1 MFQLDAPAWKVP
13 ALSSSFAGSYLAPDH
28 FVAVDTETT
37 GISPER
43 DVITEIAIVVFN
55 REGVVERYSQFI
67 NPGRKLPLEIV
78 RLTGITDEDLVGA
91 PSIQDVRTRVR
102 QLIGSLPVV
111 GHNIDFD
118 VAMLEKSGIPVPNLR
133 LDTFRL
139 AMMLMP
145 NLGSYS
151 LGSVAEALGVGER
164 LAHRAL
170 PDAERAAGILQRL
183 IERMDDYD
191 ERTLNQAAGYARQAG
206 WPEATL
212 FRKAAD
218 RTLSGPLF
226 NNDQSR
232 ELLPEMK
239 FMEPR
244 EYPKALQRTGSQ
256 APLNVDGMLALLS
269 PGGPLSHVL
278 ERFESRPTQ
287 VRMAG
292 AVARALNGSNELLV
306 EAGTGTGKSLAYL
319 LPAALFAID
328 RGERVIITTNTLA
341 LQDQLYR
348 KDLPDLRAALHEHGI
363 QEDLRVAVM
372 KGRTNY
378 LCLRRWFD
386 HMNDPI
392 EDAADAALRAKILL
406 WLPHT
411 ESGDKAELRLNR
423 DEERHWRK
431 FASERGRCSPKRC
444 PYAKSGQCFLYRARF
459 NAANAHI
466 VIANHSLVLSNSA
479 QGFVLPPFERLIVD
493 EAHHLEEEATSQFS
507 WSVDR
512 GAIDEPVKMLVS
524 TEASVPGGFYA
535 IASTFFLRSGD
546 LTAAREAEE
555 ANRRASE
562 AATTATSIS
571 ALAGELMTRLGGLLP
586 PSRGGRQS
594 FSDQLRLTDSVK
606 NRGQWSEL
614 SLLWSQLDREVV
626 SILDTGR
633 WFLRIL
639 DGMSLPDDDANPASA
654 TRDELTVDMQGA
666 LEPLAE
672 IRTQLLAAFGAD
684 DGRNVFWIERSPI
697 QANIS
702 VNGAPLDV
710 SELLRSEVFN
720 DLKTCVLTS
729 ATLTIDGT
737 FDYIGSR
744 LGLEDAVQL
753 ALGSPFDHEK
763 STMVYVPDD
772 MPDPKHPSYQQALNG
787 VLIDLLRATEGR
799 ALVLFTSHSSL
810 RTTLGAI
817 KEPLARHNISVLG
830 QGVDGSFRQ
839 LTDRLRTNPGTAL
852 LGTSSYWEGVDVV
865 GDALSVVV
873 IVKLPFPV
881 PSEPV
886 FEARCELSPDPFND
900 LSVPKAV
907 LKFKQGFGRLIRSN
921 QDHGVCVVLD
931 RRIITRRYGQSFMHS
946 LPPSQVVVNSM
957 HDLPYTA
964 GRWLGTAESVTVG
977 YAHVGEDQW

>member
-1 MFQLDAPAWKVP
+1 MA
-13 ALSSSFAGSYLAPDH
+13 STFAGSYLAQDH
-28 FVAVDTETT
+28 FVAVDCETT
-37 GISPER
+37 GINPDR
-43 DVITEIAIVVFN
+43 DVITEIAIVVFG
-55 REGVVERYSQFI
+55 REGIVERYSQYI

-78 RLTGITDEDLVGA
+78 RLTGITDEDLKDA
-91 PSIQDVRTRVR
+91 PPIQDVRARVR
-102 QLIGSLPVV
+102 ELIGSLPVV
-111 GHNIDFD
+111 GHNVDFD
-118 VAMLEKSGIPVPNLR
+118 VAMMEKSGIPVPNLR

-151 LGSVAEALGVGER
+151 LGSVAEALGVGEA

-183 IERMDDYD
+183 IERMGDYD

-212 FRKAAD
+212 FRQVAD
-218 RTLSGPLF
+218 RMISGPLF
-226 NNDQSR
+226 NLDQSR
-232 ELLPEMK
+232 ELPPEIR

-244 EYPKALQRTGSQ
+244 DYPKALQRTGSQ
-256 APLNVDGMLALLS
+256 TPLDIDGMLALLS

-292 AVARALNGSNELLV
+292 AVGRALNDSRELLV

-328 RGERVIITTNTLA
+328 RGERVVITTNTLA

-348 KDLPDLRAALHEHGI
+348 KDLPDLRAALHEHGVG
-363 QEDLRVAVM
+363 EDLRVAVM

-392 EDAADAALRAKILL
+392 EDAADASLRAKILL

-411 ESGDKAELRLNR
+411 ETGDKAELRLNR

-479 QGFVLPPFERLIVD
+479 QGFVLPAFERLIID

-512 GAIDEPVKMLVS
+512 GAIDEPVKLLVNS
-524 TEASVPGGFYA
+524 ETSAPGGFFA
-535 IASTFFLRSGD
+535 IASTFFLRAGD

-555 ANRRASE
+555 ANRRASD
-562 AATTATSIS
+562 AATTAASIS

-594 FSDQLRLTDSVK
+594 FSDQLRLTESVK
-606 NRGQWSEL
+606 YRGQWSEL
-614 SLLWSQLDREVV
+614 SLLWSQLDREVM
-626 SILDTGR
+626 SILDAGR

-639 DGMSLPDDDANPASA
+639 DAMSLPDDDTNPASA
-654 TRDELTVDMQGA
+654 TRDELTIDMQAA
-666 LEPLAE
+666 LEPLTQ
-672 IRTQLLAAFGAD
+672 IRSQLLAAFGTD
-684 DGRNVFWIERSPI
+684 DGRNVFWIERSPA

-737 FDYIGSR
+737 FDYIAER
-744 LGLEDAVQL
+744 LGLEDSVQL
-753 ALGSPFDHEK
+753 ALGSPFDHRQ
-763 STMVYVPDD
+763 STLVYVPDD
-772 MPDPKHPSYQQALNG
+772 MPDPKHPAYQEAINRT
-787 VLIDLLRATEGR
+787 LIDLLRATEGR

-810 RTTLGAI
+810 RATLNSI
-817 KEPLARHNISVLG
+817 KGPLARHNISVLG
-830 QGVDGSFRQ
+830 QGIDGSFRQ

-865 GDALSVVV
+865 GEALSVVV

-886 FEARCELSPDPFND
+886 FEARCELSPDPFNE
-900 LSVPKAV
+900 LSVPRAV
-907 LKFKQGFGRLIRSN
+907 LKFKQGFGRLIRSS
-921 QDHGVCVVLD
+921 QDRGVCVVLD
-931 RRIITRRYGQSFMHS
+931 RRVISRRYGQSFLHS
-946 LPPSQVVVNSM
+946 LPPSEVVFDSM

-964 GRWLGTAESVTVG
+964 GRWLGVAVPASVA
-977 YAHVGEDQW
+977 YSILGEDQW